1 MNKAY
6 LDNNIFVSIEAGDYF
21 ISQFLNK
28 NNYTYYFSE
37 AHMEELLEARNNP
50 KVSQSERLNLI
61 SKLCDRNHILPNVHN
76 TPEFFEK
83 DPIEMYNIVKHSLGL
98 ITNQIVNQFDEPS
111 IKFRR
116 ELGFDTV
123 KFNNEAP
130 ETILSLIDT
139 RMKKCIGIDLTT
151 YLRATGVNMGQSI
164 YHTLIQLIDMANY
177 WGDKKTNHSNVA
189 RLYDAAH
196 AYFAQI
202 CDVLITNDKKMIM
215 KVRAVYSFLGVKTKV
230 MTAEEFLYN

>member
-1 MNKAY
+1 
-6 LDNNIFVSIEAGDYF
+6 
-21 ISQFLNK
+21 
-28 NNYTYYFSE
+28 
-37 AHMEELLEARNNP
+37 
-50 KVSQSERLNLI
+50 
-61 SKLCDRNHILPNVHN
+61 
-76 TPEFFEK
+76 
-83 DPIEMYNIVKHSLGL
+83 
-98 ITNQIVNQFDEPS
+98 
-111 IKFRR
+111 
-116 ELGFDTV
+116 
-123 KFNNEAP
+123 
-130 ETILSLIDT
+130 
-139 RMKKCIGIDLTT
+139 
-151 YLRATGVNMGQSI
+151 MGQSI